1 MMRLA
6 MRVWT
11 RARRTLGT
19 PGLAGLALLVPGALL
34 FLAFMGLQGRYF
46 GRWLLPIFP
55 ILCLLAALF
64 ERGVALTRAC
74 QTALT
79 EAEQKVELLMKRPGA
94 EPQAVDFDA
103 SGARGDA
110 DDSDPD

>member
-1 MMRLA
+1 MA
-6 MRVWT
+6 KPRVT
-11 RARRTLGT
+11 QPIDFEKSMSELE
-19 PGLAGLALLVPGALL
+19 ALVEKLERGD
-34 FLAFMGLQGRYF
+34 
-46 GRWLLPIFP
+46 LP
-55 ILCLLAALF
+55 LEESLKAF

-94 EPQAVDFDA
+94 EPEAVEFDA
-103 SGARGDA
+103 GGARGGT